1 MSITLLEKDNITI
14 RGNIKRSTDIESPN
28 ETLSLHLEFTILVN
42 GKLKNWGASYS
53 IIKQDTKYWLSDYSA
68 WYDVKDLL
76 CTLWYDL
83 REENI
88 NDYILQFD
96 L

>member
-1 MSITLLEKDNITI
+1 MSKTLLEKDNITI
-14 RGNIKRSTDIESPN
+14 RANIKRSEDIESPN

-42 GKLKNWGASYS
+42 GKLKNWSTSYS
-53 IIKQDTKYWLSDYSA
+53 IIKEDIGYWLLDYSA
-68 WYDVKDLL
+68 WYDIKDLL
-76 CTLWYDL
+76 STLWYDL